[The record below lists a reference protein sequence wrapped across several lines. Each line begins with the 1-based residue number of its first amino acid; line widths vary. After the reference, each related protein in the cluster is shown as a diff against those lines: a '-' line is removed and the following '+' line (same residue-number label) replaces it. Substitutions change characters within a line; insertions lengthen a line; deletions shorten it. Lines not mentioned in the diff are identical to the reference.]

1 MGLLKLPSPA
11 SGTDREMEGGLV
23 LSSGVVGSL
32 VEEELLEWRGRRWEN
47 VGGKR
52 VEGVGEVIGLG
63 DGDGAW
69 TANVLLGDPVT

>member
-11 SGTDREMEGGLV
+11 SGIDREMEGGLA

-32 VEEELLEWRGRRWEN
+32 VEEELLEWCGRRREN

-52 VEGVGEVIGLG
+52 VEGVGEMAGLR
-63 DGDGAW
+63 DAW